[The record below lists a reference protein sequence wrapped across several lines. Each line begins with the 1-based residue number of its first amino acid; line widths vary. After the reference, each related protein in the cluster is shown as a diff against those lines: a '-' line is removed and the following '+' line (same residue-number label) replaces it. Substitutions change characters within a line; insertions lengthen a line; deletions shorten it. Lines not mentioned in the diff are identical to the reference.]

1 VGVTRGEVYL
11 ANFDPVVGNEVG
23 KPRPC
28 VVVSPNEMNAK
39 AGTFI
44 AVPLSSKRK
53 PYLSRVNCEF
63 RGRAAQAQL
72 DQIRT
77 FSHLRII
84 SKLGELPDS
93 DMNRVLDRL
102 QELFAA

>member
-1 VGVTRGEVYL
+1 VGVARGEVYL
-11 ANFDPVVGNEVG
+11 VNYDPTVGNEVG

-28 VVVSPNEMNAK
+28 LVVSPDEMNRK

-44 AVPLSSKRK
+44 GVPLSSKLK
-53 PYLSRVNCEF
+53 PYQSRINCEF
-63 RGRAAQAQL
+63 RGKAAQAQL

-84 SKLGELPDS
+84 SKLGQLEEPYL
-93 DMNRVLDRL
+93 RLVLDRL
-102 QELFAA
+102 TEMFAV